1 VSNDKLFY
9 ILNSY
14 MSHCGG
20 SGWGVLMKKRDV
32 NDSRYLAINTTWSQF
47 LLITYI
53 LFLTKLQKRQTRWNG
68 FDFIEKLINVNY
80 YFRST
85 TIKIPVLTTY
95 Q

>member
-32 NDSRYLAINTTWSQF
+32 NDSRYLAISTTWKRVSF
-47 LLITYI
+47 STYI
-53 LFLTKLQKRQTRWNG
+53 VFVTKLQKRQIPEKGSALFKNDIT
-68 FDFIEKLINVNY
+68 DFERTVKMLD
-80 YFRST
+80 T
-85 TIKIPVLTTY
+85 
-95 Q
+95 

>member
-32 NDSRYLAINTTWSQF
+32 LDYRFLAINTGSS
-47 LLITYI
+47 ISISVTYI
-53 LFLTKLQKRQTRWNG
+53 VFVTKMQKRQIPEKG
-68 FDFIEKLINVNY
+68 FAPIENDITGSELALKYGIHSRNM
-80 YFRST
+80 
-85 TIKIPVLTTY
+85 
-95 Q
+95 